1 MSTSECFLSAPPRPC
16 EDPASVIVV
25 VIRSFSSLR
34 FASLRFAALRS
45 EVVCCHVACH
55 SVSVLRPLL
64 CSVPL
69 SLPLGLSVLPCCRR
83 RCCCLRVAAAAA
95 AVGVLLLGH
104 RCHVSLLCHHHDV
117 EKVWPRPPSPL
128 CGWVSVVGGCFVG
141 VADDVAVPLSSP
153 VSSSLPNTA
162 SQTAVGYCV
171 FPSSRWVVCSA
182 CHALLACSWQTV
194 CRSRNNKGTLGTT
207 LQVACKPRGHVSLG
221 GSCAAVGGGAYVRKW
236 RRWRSQSS
244 HKSRYTKPC
253 PPPTTTTT
261 TSRSSSISFHDEQ
274 NDVEPLCQHALQLR

>member
-1 MSTSECFLSAPPRPC
+1 MLPAIPSLS
-16 EDPASVIVV
+16 SVLCSALSPFRCLSVSRCCRAVVVVVVVCVLLLLLLLLVCCCWDIVV
-25 VIRSFSSLR
+25 MSR
-34 FASLRFAALRS
+34 
-45 EVVCCHVACH
+45 CCVTTTM
-55 SVSVLRPLL
+55 LKKFGR
-64 CSVPL
+64 
-69 SLPLGLSVLPCCRR
+69 GRRR
-83 RCCCLRVAAAAA
+83 RCVDGS
-95 AVGVLLLGH
+95 V
-104 RCHVSLLCHHHDV
+104 
-117 EKVWPRPPSPL
+117 
-128 CGWVSVVGGCFVG
+128 VVGGCFVG

-171 FPSSRWVVCSA
+171 LPSSRWVVCSA